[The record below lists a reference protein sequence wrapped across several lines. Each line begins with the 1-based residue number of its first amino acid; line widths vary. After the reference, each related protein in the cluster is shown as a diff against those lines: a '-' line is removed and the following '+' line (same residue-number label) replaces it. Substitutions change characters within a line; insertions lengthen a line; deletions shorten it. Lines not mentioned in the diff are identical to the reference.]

1 MMQTDCVFCKI
12 VAGQIPC
19 YKVFE
24 NEFALAFLDIGPIST
39 GHTLLIPKIHVDRI
53 DQCPPDTLAET
64 ARILPQLARAVA
76 AAVNAPAYNV
86 LCNNGTAAGQ
96 VVKHLHFHIIPRQ
109 EKDGVFTQWPAF
121 QYPHGK
127 ADMLC
132 QIIIENL
139 KK

>member
-1 MMQTDCVFCKI
+1 MMQTDCIFCKI

-24 NEFALAFLDIGPIST
+24 NDYALAFMDIGPIST
-39 GHTLLIPKIHVDRI
+39 GHTLLIPKTHVDRI
-53 DQCPPDTLAET
+53 DQCPPDILAQT
-64 ARILPQLARAVA
+64 AKVLPQLAGAVS
-76 AAVNAPAYNV
+76 AAVNAPAYNI
-86 LCNNGTAAGQ
+86 LCNNGSAAGQ
-96 VVKHLHFHIIPRQ
+96 VVRHLHFHIIPRQ

-121 QYPHGK
+121 KYPEGK

-132 QIIIENL
+132 QKIIENL

>member
-1 MMQTDCVFCKI
+1 MMQTDCIFCKI

-24 NEFALAFLDIGPIST
+24 NDYALAFMDIGPISI
-39 GHTLLIPKIHVDRI
+39 GHTLLIPKTHVDRI
-53 DQCPPDTLAET
+53 DQCPPDILAQT
-64 ARILPQLARAVA
+64 AKVLPQLAGAVA
-76 AAVNAPAYNV
+76 AAVNAPAYNI
-86 LCNNGTAAGQ
+86 LCNNGSAAGQ
-96 VVKHLHFHIIPRQ
+96 VVRHLHFHIIPRQ

-121 QYPHGK
+121 KYPEGK

-132 QIIIENL
+132 QKIIENL